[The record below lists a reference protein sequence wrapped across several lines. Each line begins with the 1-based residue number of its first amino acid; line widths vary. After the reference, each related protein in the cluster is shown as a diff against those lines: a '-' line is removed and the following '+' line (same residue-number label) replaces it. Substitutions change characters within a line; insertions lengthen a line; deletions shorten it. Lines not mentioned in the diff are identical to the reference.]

1 MAARKFTDDELL
13 EALAATG
20 SVARAARK
28 LGVTGRA
35 CYERLRDEKLAQ
47 QWRDLRTGKL
57 EHDLAEVY
65 RDVPAALRAMRSIR
79 QHGSQ
84 TEGVRLGA
92 ATKTVQFAIKLRELE
107 LARLAGKKTDAEDP
121 LAGVEFPVL
130 RLASGGKV
138 AE

>member
-13 EALAATG
+13 EALAAAG
-20 SVARAARK
+20 SVARAAKK
-28 LGVTGRA
+28 LGVTARA
-35 CYERLRDEKLAQ
+35 CYERLRDDKLAQ

-57 EHDLAEVY
+57 EHDLAEIY

-79 QHGSQ
+79 AAGSQ

-107 LARLAGKKTDAEDP
+107 LARLQGKQRDDANEIKIP
-121 LAGVEFPVL
+121 RFPVL
-130 RLASGGKV
+130 TSVAGGAGKS
-138 AE
+138 